1 MYIYRFYCQTEHCSL
16 CMIKTTQFRKKVFTG
31 EFPMHR
37 FQPQTIY
44 TPIRYWL
51 HRFIVFLPTISFE
64 SVGCFKIKRMIFQR
78 DKTPGFSLYYILTP
92 AYSRGIVTRN
102 LIFKLRDPRGFFRKK
117 DKQNFQ
123 QEKKRLAFKHLSK
136 HGSSS
141 SLLK

>member
-1 MYIYRFYCQTEHCSL
+1 MEFGNTFHRIRCKCRICIYIDFTVRHCSL

-102 LIFKLRDPRGFFRKK
+102 LIFKLRDR
-117 DKQNFQ
+117 
-123 QEKKRLAFKHLSK
+123 
-136 HGSSS
+136 SSRIF
-141 SLLK
+141 

>member
-1 MYIYRFYCQTEHCSL
+1 MEFGNTFHRIRCKCRICIYIDFTVRHCSL

-51 HRFIVFLPTISFE
+51 HRFIVFLPTISLE

-78 DKTPGFSLYYILTP
+78 DKTLGFSLYYILTP

-102 LIFKLRDPRGFFRKK
+102 LIFKLRDR
-117 DKQNFQ
+117 
-123 QEKKRLAFKHLSK
+123 
-136 HGSSS
+136 SSRIF
-141 SLLK
+141 